1 MTSLLTSWSSAILE
15 QAAGK
20 VAAVADFCY
29 SPALDSPALDPSMGV
44 RRRKPMKIYSKPRL
58 MRLGQLRNRTR
69 FSF

>member
-1 MTSLLTSWSSAILE
+1 MTWLLTSWSSPILRGR
-15 QAAGK
+15 GK

-29 SPALDSPALDPSMGV
+29 SSALDPSIGI